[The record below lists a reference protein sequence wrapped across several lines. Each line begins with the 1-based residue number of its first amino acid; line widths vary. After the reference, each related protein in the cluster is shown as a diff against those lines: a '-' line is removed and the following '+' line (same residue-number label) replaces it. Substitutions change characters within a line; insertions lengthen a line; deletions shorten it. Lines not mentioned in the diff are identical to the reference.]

1 MFIVKTLEITGK
13 NVEEA
18 IEKALIQL
26 DTTKDKVEIEV
37 IEKGCKGFLNI
48 LGTKLAK
55 IKVTLKKDF
64 QKEAREFLENVL
76 KSMNIEATIDIKET
90 EDNLY
95 INLNGSD
102 MGILIGYRGETLD
115 ALQYLVSLSVNKGM
129 EEGYKRITLD
139 TEGYRK
145 KREETLIRLADKLA
159 KKVKN
164 YGKTVK
170 LEPMNPY
177 ERRIIHSE
185 LQDNP
190 YVKTYSEGDEPFRR
204 VVIELKKKA

>member
-95 INLNGSD
+95 INLNGND

>member
-1 MFIVKTLEITGK
+1 MFVVKTLEITGK

-95 INLNGSD
+95 INLNGND

-164 YGKTVK
+164 YRKTVK

>member
-1 MFIVKTLEITGK
+1 MKTLEITGK

-95 INLNGSD
+95 INLNGND

>member
-76 KSMNIEATIDIKET
+76 KSMNIEATIDIRET

-95 INLNGSD
+95 INLNGND

>member
-1 MFIVKTLEITGK
+1 VKTLEITGK

-95 INLNGSD
+95 INLNGND